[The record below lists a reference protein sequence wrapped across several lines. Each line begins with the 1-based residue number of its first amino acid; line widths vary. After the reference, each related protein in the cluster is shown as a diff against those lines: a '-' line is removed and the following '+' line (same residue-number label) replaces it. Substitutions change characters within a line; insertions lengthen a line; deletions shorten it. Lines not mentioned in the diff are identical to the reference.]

1 VQWAQY
7 GGHGYGH
14 LQESVIPQI
23 HARLSQHAGET
34 SAAASIATPS
44 SPHAPIDSTLEAIA
58 SNNLWRLLNWRPAPV
73 LHEVAVQQLAC
84 HICAK
89 LFVPGNHFS
98 KFQFEY
104 CSSACLAKHRK
115 ADWK

>member
-1 VQWAQY
+1 VQWTQY
-7 GGHGYGH
+7 GGHGYSH
-14 LQESVIPQI
+14 LQHIVIPQI
-23 HARLSQHAGET
+23 RAGLLHQT
-34 SAAASIATPS
+34 VGVVSSDTASA
-44 SPHAPIDSTLEAIA
+44 DSTIVAMTRT
-58 SNNLWRLLNWRPAPV
+58 NLWQLLNWRPAPV

-89 LFVPGNHFS
+89 LFVPGNHYS

-104 CSSACLAKHRK
+104 CSSACLAVHRR